1 MQLRASATDGRIQR
15 ALLIAVAVV
24 CVISMGSSA
33 AASESQ
39 VPTEGGVATL
49 QDCFVQKKRLMAV
62 VLVDESASLKGY
74 GVRAATDPDNEARW
88 CARFGVGHALPTGDN
103 RGNELGR

>member
-62 VLVDESASLKGY
+62 VLVDGDDVESPHY
-74 GVRAATDPDNEARW
+74 IRRPFTQEPDWAVTSIN
-88 CARFGVGHALPTGDN
+88 LDL
-103 RGNELGR
+103 NELLGRSTAPCA